1 MKAHTGKKKPSKMH
15 CAQSH
20 SDELFIE
27 LMIQLGEH
35 FSFSGVKF
43 HASRNKALKIVMGAI
58 IFRICQIITSFF
70 NNELIR

>member
-1 MKAHTGKKKPSKMH
+1 MKPSKMH

-43 HASRNKALKIVMGAI
+43 YASWKGALKIVMGAI
-58 IFRICQIITSFF
+58 IFRICQIIMSFF
-70 NNELIR
+70 NNKLIR

>member
-1 MKAHTGKKKPSKMH
+1 MSLQFRDKAAPLSAESAHRKNEASKMH

-20 SDELFIE
+20 SDELFIQ

-43 HASRNKALKIVMGAI
+43 HAS
-58 IFRICQIITSFF
+58 
-70 NNELIR
+70 